1 MACMNNHPEIVKI
14 LIENDADIHLP
25 SLDCRTCLMVSVKS
39 EEICKLLLDHG
50 AMVNATDKKGKT
62 ALQYATEENQIEV
75 AKLLLQHGAEQVI
88 LSPQMERTPFN
99 DTVTKT

>member
-1 MACMNNHPEIVKI
+1 MSQFSPVFMACMNNHPEIVKI

-75 AKLLLQHGAEQVI
+75 TKLLLQHGAEQVI
-88 LSPQMERTPFN
+88 KSPNGE
-99 DTVTKT
+99 DAI